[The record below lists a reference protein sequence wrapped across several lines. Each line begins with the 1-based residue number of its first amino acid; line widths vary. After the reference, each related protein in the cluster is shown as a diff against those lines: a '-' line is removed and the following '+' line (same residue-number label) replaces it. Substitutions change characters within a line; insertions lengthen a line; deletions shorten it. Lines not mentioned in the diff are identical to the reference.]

1 MNTKFLS
8 AFVGI
13 WMVFISISGLELELE
28 RNTHLWAQMF
38 LVCQRTS
45 LGPCLS
51 YPWGKQGGVVLSASS
66 GTRYTWNELDPALHQ
81 LLDLGQSG

>member
-45 LGPCLS
+45 TGALFVVPLREAG
-51 YPWGKQGGVVLSASS
+51 WGSFKCKL
-66 GTRYTWNELDPALHQ
+66 RD
-81 LLDLGQSG
+81 